1 LPAGLGCWP
10 VAIDGPR
17 GSVTVPLARG
27 ALATSGIGRRRW
39 RRGASERHHLL
50 DPRSG
55 RPAWTGLWSVTA
67 VAGTCA
73 QAELAAKVAFV
84 LGRGPGTEFLRGQ
97 APAGQDGGGGMLTWI
112 VARAAGFTAYG
123 LLTGSVVLGLALGPR
138 WATTELHRFVTL
150 LTLVFLGLHVVAL
163 ALDGYLR
170 FGLVELLVPFANRY
184 RPLWIGLGVV
194 AAWLALAVWASS
206 WLQGRIGLPGL
217 APPAL
222 RHLRGLRGRDPP
234 RPAGRLR
241 RPHAL
246 GPGPV
251 RGQRPH
257 RRRPDRGPPRRPP
270 PAGGQAG
277 QAPGTLPP
285 SEV

>member
-1 LPAGLGCWP
+1 MVAGRRLAGL
-10 VAIDGPR
+10 
-17 GSVTVPLARG
+17 
-27 ALATSGIGRRRW
+27 
-39 RRGASERHHLL
+39 
-50 DPRSG
+50 
-55 RPAWTGLWSVTA
+55 
-67 VAGTCA
+67 
-73 QAELAAKVAFV
+73 
-84 LGRGPGTEFLRGQ
+84 
-97 APAGQDGGGGMLTWI
+97 DGGGGMLTWI

-123 LLTGSVVLGLALGPR
+123 LLTGSVVLGLALGLRWRSPRWPR

-150 LTLVFLGLHVVAL
+150 LTLIFLGLHIVAL
-163 ALDGYLR
+163 ALDDYMR
-170 FGLVELLVPFANRY
+170 FGLVELLVPFANPY
-184 RPLWIGLGVV
+184 RPLWTGLGVV

-222 RHLRGLRGRDPP
+222 RHLPGLRGRDPP

-257 RRRPDRGPPRRPP
+257 RRRPDHGPPCRPP